1 MTLDQSID
9 SNNTPEIHS
18 SSVLVTGGAGFIGS
32 HLVEALLD
40 RGNHVT
46 VIDDM
51 STGQQSN
58 LQIENDQ
65 LTLCTGT
72 ISAQLESVEPSFDFI
87 FHLAAAVGV
96 KLVVDEPIRTI
107 ETNVLET
114 SKLLRFASLNKTPL
128 LVASTSEVYG
138 KSKALPMQED
148 GNLVFGSTEKSRWSY
163 GCSKALDEHLAMAWF
178 KRENLPVRIPRFFN
192 TIGPRQR
199 GSWGMVVP
207 RFVVAA
213 LSGEPLVVYGDG
225 SQTRCFCDVRD
236 TVPMMLRLMT
246 TNKSIGKA
254 VNVGSDDS
262 ITILQ
267 LAELV
272 RDTLNSNSK
281 IEFKAMNDVYGDG
294 FEDLQDRQPDL
305 TRLHSMVGTR
315 ERIPIAK
322 TINSIAASLAC
333 GTGNEH

>member
-1 MTLDQSID
+1 MTLDRSHD
-9 SNNTPEIHS
+9 SKDNSEIHTA
-18 SSVLVTGGAGFIGS
+18 SVLVTGGAGFIGS
-32 HLVEALLD
+32 HLVDALLASD
-40 RGNHVT
+40 NRVT

-51 STGQQSN
+51 STGRQSN

-65 LTLCTGT
+65 LTLIHGT
-72 ISAQLESVEPSFDFI
+72 VGEQLAFQEPSFDYI

-114 SKLLRFASLNKTPL
+114 SAILRFAAKNKTPVML
-128 LVASTSEVYG
+128 ASTSEVYG
-138 KSKALPMQED
+138 KSEALPMQED

-163 GCSKALDEHLAMAWF
+163 GCSKALDEHLAMAWYR
-178 KRENLPVRIPRFFN
+178 REDLPVRIPRFFN
-192 TIGPRQR
+192 TIGPRQK

-207 RFVVAA
+207 RFVAAA
-213 LSGEPLVVYGDG
+213 LSGKPLIVYGDG

-236 TVPMMLRLMT
+236 MVPMLLDLIKT
-246 TNKSIGKA
+246 DDAVGKA
-254 VNVGSDDS
+254 VNVGSDTP

-272 RDTLNSNSK
+272 KNTLNSNST
-281 IEFKAMNDVYGDG
+281 IEFKTMNEVYGDG

-305 TRLHSMVGTR
+305 TRLHSLIGTR
-315 ERIPIAK
+315 TKFSLQK
-322 TINSIAASLAC
+322 TITSIAESFVIS
-333 GTGNEH
+333 TGNEQ